1 MKRRNKYGVEYE
13 LYFDVKL
20 WTYVLLIEDEPRPL
34 NTNSIVEAESL
45 MHFIM
50 DNYNIKEIQ

>member
-20 WTYVLLIEDEPRPL
+20 WTYVLLI
-34 NTNSIVEAESL
+34 
-45 MHFIM
+45 
-50 DNYNIKEIQ
+50 